1 MEPQSSGTTSEARW
15 ETARTDDGVVVAR
28 FHNPPLNYMTGAGL
42 ARFGALVEEW
52 ADPEVRAIVIAGGE
66 PGVFITHFSVEE
78 LVGSLGQMAE
88 RGPELN
94 YRVHAI
100 STALNDLQKPV
111 ICALNGDTMG
121 FGFELALSA
130 DIRIGQRGDHR
141 YGLPEVRLGLIPG
154 GTGTQRLSRA
164 IGPAAALDLIL
175 RAKVLD
181 PEAALERGLVH
192 ELSDDALAAAAA
204 LATTLAG
211 YPRTA
216 LATAK
221 RIIYQGGDL
230 PLASALRME
239 ADASFRAKVSPEAAA
254 AMERY
259 VAVPLAER
267 RAWLEEGA

>member
-1 MEPQSSGTTSEARW
+1 MEPQSSGGTTSEARW
-15 ETARTDDGVVVAR
+15 ETARTDGVVVAR

-164 IGPAAALDLIL
+164 IGPAAALDLLL
-175 RAKVLD
+175 RGRVLD
-181 PEAALERGLVH
+181 PEAALERGLIH
-192 ELSDDALAAAAA
+192 ELVDDALATAERLAA
-204 LATTLAG
+204 TLAG

-216 LATAK
+216 LAAAK
-221 RIIYQGGDL
+221 RIVYQAADL

-239 ADASFRAKVSPEAAA
+239 ADAAFRAKVSPEASA

-259 VAVPLAER
+259 LAVPSVER
-267 RAWLEEGA
+267 RGWLEEGA